1 MKTRNK
7 NKRIVKYFGIIVL
20 LLTLS
25 FILLAYKYQKLKIS
39 KSMYKVEIIK
49 VEKLNPIKAG
59 INTPTS
65 KAKTINSAQTLDLSF
80 DLYTPNDEITYVATI
95 KNIGDI
101 KSKIINVIVLPDYI
115 EDDNSKKLIYPAEL
129 TINDISGKV
138 LEPGEQTTLK
148 VTVTYKKTSST
159 NNLVINIPCQ
169 ISILTESV

>member
-7 NKRIVKYFGIIVL
+7 NKRIVIYFGIIVL

-80 DLYTPNDEITYVATI
+80 DLYTPNDEITYV
-95 KNIGDI
+95 
-101 KSKIINVIVLPDYI
+101 
-115 EDDNSKKLIYPAEL
+115 
-129 TINDISGKV
+129 
-138 LEPGEQTTLK
+138 
-148 VTVTYKKTSST
+148 TYKKTSST